1 MMEKLFVALRACVYG
16 GSFVLLWGWL
26 AIQVRVYDRNFE
38 VELPQW
44 TILTGVFVAGFG
56 AILSLLCVIMFI
68 VSGRGTPAPFDAP
81 RRFVATG
88 PYRYVRNPMYL
99 GGYLLLLGAGLFLGS
114 VSIALL
120 SFGFLVFFHLFVMS
134 VEEPGLEQRFGQ
146 SYLEYKQ
153 RVNRWIPRLEPSKK
167 AVSRT

>member
-1 MMEKLFVALRACVYG
+1 MMERLFVALRASAYA

-26 AIQVRVYDRNFE
+26 AIQVRVYDRNVG
-38 VELPQW
+38 VEFPPW
-44 TILTGVFVAGFG
+44 TIVAGFFVAAFG
-56 AILSLLCVIMFI
+56 AILSLLCVIMF
-68 VSGRGTPAPFDAP
+68 VVRGRGTPAPFDAP

-99 GGYLLLLGAGLFLGS
+99 GGYLALLGAGVFLAS

-120 SFGFLVFFHLFVMS
+120 SFGFLVFFHLFVMY

-153 RVNRWIPRLEPSKK
+153 RVNRWIPRHTPFTS
-167 AVSRT
+167 AGI